1 MAPLRP
7 LLTNLALVLAPLGIS
22 ASVLYVL
29 APRLQPRP
37 TALQPA
43 LLDALL
49 KPPPTQAIPATPAAV
64 PELQLPEPAQVQPA
78 IEMRVMLQQGQQ
90 PVLLKTTGAT
100 LQLRNGRIW
109 HQPTGPLQLG
119 CQANQL
125 RTPGSAGPSEL
136 WLQARPGLPVS
147 AAGQRYRGRLR
158 LLCQGNQLTVINH
171 LPLEDYIA
179 SVVGAEMP
187 SHWPAEALKAQAIA
201 ARSYAMAHLAR
212 PADPHWNLG
221 DTTRWQAYS
230 GLGSESQPVRAAT
243 RATRGLILSLNGGI
257 VESLYASDRALSL
270 EAHGSL
276 GASMSQQGA
285 RRLAEQGYRFNQ
297 ILGTYYPGAS
307 LAQLE
312 RG

>member
-7 LLTNLALVLAPLGIS
+7 LLTHLALVLAPLGIS
-22 ASVLYVL
+22 ASLLFVL

-49 KPPPTQAIPATPAAV
+49 KQPPTQTIPATPAAASPAFQWLAA
-64 PELQLPEPAQVQPA
+64 PELARGAAALAQ
-78 IEMRVMLQQGQQ
+78 QQGQQ
-90 PVLLKTTGAT
+90 PVLLKTTGAA

-109 HQPTGPLQLG
+109 HLATGPLQLG

-125 RTPGSAGPSEL
+125 RTSASSGPSEL
-136 WLQARPGLPVS
+136 WLQAPPGLPVS

-171 LPLEDYIA
+171 LPLEDYIT

>member
-7 LLTNLALVLAPLGIS
+7 LLTHLAVVLAPVGLS
-22 ASVLYVL
+22 AAVLLLV
-29 APRLQPRP
+29 APKLQPQQE
-37 TALQPA
+37 ALQPA
-43 LLDALL
+43 LVKALL
-49 KPPPTQAIPATPAAV
+49 NPPQPQAAPHAPAAV
-64 PELQLPEPAQVQPA
+64 VELPLPQPAKAEPA

-90 PVLLKTTGAT
+90 PVLLKTSGAA
-100 LQLRNGRIW
+100 LQHRDGRLW
-109 HQPTGPLQLG
+109 HQASEALVLG
-119 CQANQL
+119 CKANQL
-125 RTPGSAGPSEL
+125 HAPNHEGPAEL
-136 WLQARPGLPVS
+136 WLQPRPGLPIT
-147 AAGQRYRGRLR
+147 AGGERYRGRLR
-158 LLCQGNQLTVINH
+158 LLCRGNQLTVVNH

-221 DTTRWQAYS
+221 HTTRWQAYS
-230 GLGSESQPVRAAT
+230 GLGSESAPGRAAA

-257 VESLYASDRALSL
+257 VESLYAADRALSL

-285 RRLAEQGYRFNQ
+285 RSLAEQGYRFNQ